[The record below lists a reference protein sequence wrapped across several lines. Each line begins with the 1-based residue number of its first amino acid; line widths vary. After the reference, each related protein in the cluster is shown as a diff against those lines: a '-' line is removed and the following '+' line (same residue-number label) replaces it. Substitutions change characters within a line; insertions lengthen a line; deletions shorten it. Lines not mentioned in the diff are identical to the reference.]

1 MSFERLLIANRGEIA
16 IRIARAASALGIET
30 VSVYPQDDAAS
41 LHVRKTDRS
50 AALDGTGVAAYLDIE
65 QILRVARAQG
75 CDAIHPGYGFLS
87 ENARF
92 AQRCA
97 EQGLVFVGPSPETL
111 DLFGDKAKARAL
123 AAQRGVPVMP
133 GTSGPT
139 TLEQAQIFFRSLNSG
154 SAAAGAGTAIMIKAV
169 AGGGGRGMRIVQR
182 EEDIAAAYE
191 RCRSEALGA
200 FGNGDV
206 YVEQLFTSA
215 RHIEVQIVGDG
226 SGAVTHLWERECS
239 LQRERQ
245 KVVEIAPAPA
255 LDSGLRDRLLQAA
268 LDMAA
273 AVHYRNVG
281 TFEFLVDA
289 AAGGHAK
296 FAFIEANP
304 RLQVEHTVTEEVTGV
319 DLVQVQLQIA
329 AGASLSEVGLS
340 LGSPPT
346 PLGIAIQLRIN
357 TETLTAEGTVKPA
370 GGTLTA
376 FEPPLG
382 PGVRVDTF
390 GYAGYRT
397 SPRFDSLLAKLIVH
411 ARSGSLRDVG
421 ARAYRALC
429 EFSIAGVQTNI
440 PMLQNLLR
448 HPEFLAAKLD
458 TRFIERHAA
467 SIVAEGAAHQR
478 LFHEPAPAAAAAPSA
493 AAAAAGTAPR
503 RGAGAGAHID
513 RSDPLAVLTHGKSGT
528 AAQAGA
534 GAPPAAPGEAP
545 AGGAGAAFAGAQGGP
560 ASAGPEGTVALAAP
574 IQGTIVGITA
584 AVGDAVRA
592 GQPVLVMEAMKMEH
606 VIEATTGGIVRAIG
620 APVGETVF
628 EGDPLLFIEPSDALG
643 AAEQVEEEVDLDH
656 IRPDLA
662 ESIARHSFT
671 LDENRPDAV
680 ARRRKTKQ
688 RTARENIE
696 DLCDEGSFVEYGAL
710 VFAARRQRNTID
722 ELIRTTP
729 ADGLVMGLGHVNG
742 HLFGDEK
749 SRVVAMSYDYT
760 VLAGTQGKKNHAK
773 KDRMFEIAERW
784 KLPLVLF
791 AEGGGGRPGDT
802 DQVFAANLITSAF
815 YLFARLSGAVPLVG
829 IASGRCFAGNAVLLG
844 CCDVV
849 IATENSTIGMGGP
862 AMIEGGGLGVYKP
875 EEVGPIDV
883 QTRSGVVDIAVPDEA
898 AAVRAAKQYLS
909 YFQGPVEEW
918 TCADQRLLRR
928 AIPENRLRVYDVRQ
942 VIETLADTG
951 SVLELRHKFGL
962 AMITAFIRIEGRPIG
977 LIANNP
983 MHLGGAIDSEAA
995 DKAARFMQL
1004 CEAFDIPLLSLC
1016 DTPGNMVGPDFEKT
1030 GLVRHC
1036 CRPFVIGA
1044 NLTVPLFTVVLRK
1057 GYGLGAQGMAG
1068 GGFHAPFFAVAWP
1081 TGEFG
1086 GMGLEGAVKLGYRNE
1101 LAAIEDPAARKAE
1114 FDRRVAGMYEQ
1125 GKALSAAALFELDD
1139 VIDPVDTRRWI
1150 VAGLRSLPPKVPKE
1164 GKRRQW
1170 VDTW

>member
-1 MSFERLLIANRGEIA
+1 MNFKRLLIANRGEIA

-30 VSVYPQDDAAS
+30 VAVHSSDDAAS
-41 LHVRKTDRS
+41 LHVRKTDR
-50 AALDGTGVAAYLDIE
+50 AVALEGTGVPAYLDIE
-65 QILRVARAQG
+65 QIVRVARAHG

-87 ENARF
+87 ENAAF
-92 AQRCA
+92 AQRCTD
-97 EQGLVFVGPSPETL
+97 EGLVFVGPTPETL

-139 TLEQAQIFFRSLNSG
+139 TLEQAHLFFRSLASG
-154 SAAAGAGTAIMIKAV
+154 ADAGGTAAIMIKAV

-182 EEDIAAAYE
+182 EEDLAAAYE

-329 AGASLSEVGLS
+329 AGASLSDVGLS
-340 LGSPPT
+340 LGSPPP

-411 ARSGSLRDVG
+411 ARSGTLADVG

-429 EFSIAGVQTNI
+429 EFGIAGVQTNI

-448 HPEFLAAKLD
+448 HPGFLDAKFD

-467 SIVAEGAAHQR
+467 EIVAEGAAHQR
-478 LFHEPAPAAAAAPSA
+478 LFHEPSVIAAAAAT
-493 AAAAAGTAPR
+493 AGAQR
-503 RGAGAGAHID
+503 ASGAGAGMTSGSGIGPGAGAQID
-513 RSDPLAVLTHGKSGT
+513 RSDPLAVLMHGKSDAPHTG
-528 AAQAGA
+528 AAD
-534 GAPPAAPGEAP
+534 AP
-545 AGGAGAAFAGAQGGP
+545 AGAASMGARAAADPGAV
-560 ASAGPEGTVALAAP
+560 AGPEGTVALAAP
-574 IQGTIVGITA
+574 IQGTIVSISAG
-584 AVGDAVRA
+584 VGDAVRA

-606 VIEATTGGIVRAIG
+606 VIEATTGGVVRSIG

-628 EGDPLLFIEPSDALG
+628 EGHPLLFIEPSDALG
-643 AAEQVEEEVDLDH
+643 AAEQVEEDVDLDH

-662 ESIARHSFT
+662 ETLARHAFT
-671 LDENRPDAV
+671 LDANRPDAV
-680 ARRRKTKQ
+680 GRRRKTKQ

-696 DLCDEGSFVEYGAL
+696 DLCDPGSFVEYGAL

-742 HLFGDEK
+742 ALFADEQ

-773 KDRMFEIAERW
+773 KDRMFQIADRW
-784 KLPLVLF
+784 KLPVVLF

-802 DQVFAANLITSAF
+802 DQVFAANLITEAF

-849 IATENSTIGMGGP
+849 IATENATIGMGGP
-862 AMIEGGGLGVYKP
+862 AMIEGGGLGIYKP

-883 QTRSGVVDIAVPDEA
+883 QMRSGVVDIAVPDEA

-909 YFQGPVEEW
+909 YFQGPVTEW

-928 AIPENRLRVYDVRQ
+928 IIPENRLRVYDVRQ
-942 VIETLADTG
+942 VLETLADTG
-951 SVLELRHKFGL
+951 SVLELRPKFGV
-962 AMITAFIRIEGRPIG
+962 AMITAFIRVEGRPMG
-977 LIANNP
+977 VIANNP

-1150 VAGLRSLPPKVPKE
+1150 IAGLRSLPPKVPKE

>member
-1 MSFERLLIANRGEIA
+1 MSFKRLLIANRGEIA

-30 VSVYPQDDAAS
+30 VSVYSNDDAAS

-50 AALDGTGVAAYLDIE
+50 VALDGTGVPAYLDLE
-65 QILRVARAQG
+65 QLVRVARAQG

-87 ENARF
+87 ENAVF

-97 EQGLVFVGPSPETL
+97 DAGIVFVGPTPQTL

-139 TLEQAQIFFRSLNSG
+139 TLEQARTFFRSLASAPDAGG
-154 SAAAGAGTAIMIKAV
+154 SAAIMIKAV

-182 EEDIAAAYE
+182 EEDLAAAYE
-191 RCRSEALGA
+191 RCRSEALGS

-206 YVEQLFTSA
+206 YVEQLFTAA

-357 TETLTAEGTVKPA
+357 TETLTAEGAIRPA
-370 GGTLTA
+370 GGMLSA

-411 ARSGSLRDVG
+411 ARSGSLRDV
-421 ARAYRALC
+421 ATRAYRALC
-429 EFSIAGVQTNI
+429 EFSVAGVQTNI

-448 HPEFLAAKLD
+448 HPAFLDAKID

-467 SIVAEGAAHQR
+467 EIVAEGAGHQR
-478 LFHEPAPAAAAAPSA
+478 LFHEPVAPAAGAPA
-493 AAAAAGTAPR
+493 RRAPA
-503 RGAGAGAHID
+503 AGAGAQID
-513 RSDPLAVLTHGKSGT
+513 RSDPLAVLMHGKSD
-528 AAQAGA
+528 APQSAGA
-534 GAPPAAPGEAP
+534 DASTD
-545 AGGAGAAFAGAQGGP
+545 AGAAAAAGAAGP
-560 ASAGPEGTVALAAP
+560 GSGDAPAGPEGTVALAAP
-574 IQGTIVGITA
+574 IQGTIVSLSA

-628 EGDPLLFIEPSDALG
+628 EGHPLLFIEPSDALG
-643 AAEQVEEEVDLDH
+643 AAEQIEEEVDLDH

-662 ESIARHSFT
+662 ETLARHAFT
-671 LDENRPDAV
+671 LDANRPDAV
-680 ARRRKTKQ
+680 AKRRKTKQ

-696 DLCDEGSFVEYGAL
+696 DLCDPGSFVEYGAL

-742 HLFGDEK
+742 DLFGDEQ

-773 KDRMFEIAERW
+773 KDRMFQIADRW
-784 KLPLVLF
+784 KLPVVLF

-802 DQVFAANLITSAF
+802 DQVFAANLITEAF

-849 IATENSTIGMGGP
+849 IATENATIGMGGP
-862 AMIEGGGLGVYKP
+862 AMIEGGGLGIYKP

-909 YFQGPVEEW
+909 YFQGPVADW

-928 AIPENRLRVYDVRQ
+928 IVPENRLRVYDVRQ
-942 VIETLADTG
+942 VLETLADTG
-951 SVLELRHKFGL
+951 SVLELRPKFGL
-962 AMITAFIRIEGRPIG
+962 AMITAFIRIEGRPMG
-977 LIANNP
+977 VIANNP

-1101 LAAIEDPAARKAE
+1101 LAAIEDPVARKAE

-1150 VAGLRSLPPKVPKE
+1150 VAGLRAVPPKVPRE